1 MKMFKKLMAVALA
14 GVMALV
20 VLTGCA
26 SNAVSTKEI
35 MANITDNNPVSICVN
50 QVVKRVTLKSAA
62 EDDAVKVM
70 QILQTYK
77 AAHKDAEGYSD
88 FVSCR
93 REIKEKLNMKENEY
107 VGISAVKIETYQ
119 SKTIKEMQNAQI
131 ASELTNPETLQG
143 GNFKDGAEGTISMK
157 IDKIG
162 DDTYIIAVIRVP
174 AAE

>member
-35 MANITDNNPVSICVN
+35 MANITDNNPVSI
-50 QVVKRVTLKSAA
+50 RGRSVTLKSAA

-70 QILQTYK
+70 QILQAYK
-77 AAHKDAEGYSD
+77 AAHKDAEEDRD
-88 FVSCR
+88 FAPCLPD
-93 REIKEKLNMKENEY
+93 IMKKLDVKENEY
-107 VGISAVKIETYQ
+107 VGISGVKIETYQ
-119 SKTIKEMQNAQI
+119 SKTMKEMQNNQI
-131 ASELTNPETLQG
+131 ANVLTHPQTLQP
-143 GNFKDGAEGTISMK
+143 GNFKDGSEGTISMK

-162 DDTYIIAVIRVP
+162 DDTYIIAVVRVP
-174 AAE
+174 AAK

>member
-35 MANITDNNPVSICVN
+35 MANITDNNPVSIYGR
-50 QVVKRVTLKSAA
+50 KVTLKSAA

-70 QILQTYK
+70 QVLQAYK
-77 AAHKDAEGYSD
+77 AAHKDAKEDRD
-88 FVSCR
+88 FAPCVLD
-93 REIKEKLNMKENEY
+93 IVKKLDIKENEY
-107 VGISAVKIETYQ
+107 VGISAAKIETYQ
-119 SKTIKEMQNAQI
+119 SKTLKEMQNAQI
-131 ASELTNPETLQG
+131 ASELTDPQTLQP
-143 GNFKDGAEGTISMK
+143 GNFKDGSEGTISMK

-174 AAE
+174 AAK

>member
-1 MKMFKKLMAVALA
+1 
-14 GVMALV
+14 MALV

-35 MANITDNNPVSICVN
+35 MANITDNNPVSI
-50 QVVKRVTLKSAA
+50 RGRSVTLKSAA

-70 QILQTYK
+70 QILQAYK
-77 AAHKDAEGYSD
+77 AAHKDAEEDRD
-88 FVSCR
+88 FAPCLPD
-93 REIKEKLNMKENEY
+93 IMEKLDIKENEY
-107 VGISAVKIETYQ
+107 VGISRVKIETYQ

-131 ASELTNPETLQG
+131 ASALTAPQTLWP
-143 GNFKDGAEGTISMK
+143 GNFEDGAEGTISMK

>member
-35 MANITDNNPVSICVN
+35 MANITDNNPVSI
-50 QVVKRVTLKSAA
+50 RGRSVTLKSAA

-70 QILQTYK
+70 QILQAYK
-77 AAHKDAEGYSD
+77 AAHKDAEEDRD
-88 FVSCR
+88 FAPCLPD
-93 REIKEKLNMKENEY
+93 IMEKLDIKENEY
-107 VGISAVKIETYQ
+107 VGISRVKIETYQ

-131 ASELTNPETLQG
+131 ASALTAPQTLRP
-143 GNFKDGAEGTISMK
+143 GNFEDGAEGTISMK

-174 AAE
+174 VAE

>member
-35 MANITDNNPVSICVN
+35 MANITDNNPVSI
-50 QVVKRVTLKSAA
+50 RGRSVTLKSAA

-70 QILQTYK
+70 QILQAYK
-77 AAHKDAEGYSD
+77 AAHKDAEED
-88 FVSCR
+88 RDVAPCLPD
-93 REIKEKLNMKENEY
+93 IMEKLDIKENEY
-107 VGISAVKIETYQ
+107 VGISRVKIETYQ

-131 ASELTNPETLQG
+131 ASALTAPQTLRP
-143 GNFKDGAEGTISMK
+143 GNFEDGAEGTISMK

>member
-35 MANITDNNPVSICVN
+35 MANITDNNPVSI
-50 QVVKRVTLKSAA
+50 RGRSVTLKSAA

-70 QILQTYK
+70 QILQAYK
-77 AAHKDAEGYSD
+77 AAHKDAEEDRD
-88 FVSCR
+88 FAPCLPD
-93 REIKEKLNMKENEY
+93 IMEKLDIKENEY
-107 VGISAVKIETYQ
+107 VGISRVKIETYQ

-131 ASELTNPETLQG
+131 ASALTAPQTLRP
-143 GNFKDGAEGTISMK
+143 GNFEDGAEGTISMK

>member
-35 MANITDNNPVSICVN
+35 MANITDNNPVSI
-50 QVVKRVTLKSAA
+50 RDRSVTLKSAA

-70 QILQTYK
+70 QILQAYK
-77 AAHKDAEGYSD
+77 AAHKDAEEDRD
-88 FVSCR
+88 FAPCLPD
-93 REIKEKLNMKENEY
+93 IMEKLDIKENEY
-107 VGISAVKIETYQ
+107 VGISGVKIETYQ

-131 ASELTNPETLQG
+131 ASALTAPQILRP
-143 GNFKDGAEGTISMK
+143 GNFEDGAEGTISMK

>member
-35 MANITDNNPVSICVN
+35 MANITDNNPVSIWG
-50 QVVKRVTLKSAA
+50 RSVTLKSAA

-70 QILQTYK
+70 QILQAYK
-77 AAHKDAEGYSD
+77 AAHKDAEEDRD
-88 FVSCR
+88 FAPCLPD
-93 REIKEKLNMKENEY
+93 IMEKLDIKENEY
-107 VGISAVKIETYQ
+107 VGISRVKIETYQ

-131 ASELTNPETLQG
+131 ASALTAPQTLRP
-143 GNFKDGAEGTISMK
+143 GNFEDGAEGTISMK

>member
-35 MANITDNNPVSICVN
+35 MANITDNNPVSI
-50 QVVKRVTLKSAA
+50 RGRSVTLKSAA

-70 QILQTYK
+70 QILQAYK
-77 AAHKDAEGYSD
+77 AAHKDAEEDRD
-88 FVSCR
+88 FAPCLPD
-93 REIKEKLNMKENEY
+93 IMEKLDIKENEY
-107 VGISAVKIETYQ
+107 VGISRVKIETYQ

-131 ASELTNPETLQG
+131 ASALTAPQTLRP
-143 GNFKDGAEGTISMK
+143 GNFEDGAEGTISMK

-162 DDTYIIAVIRVP
+162 DDTYIIAVIRAP

>member
-35 MANITDNNPVSICVN
+35 MANITDNNPVSI
-50 QVVKRVTLKSAA
+50 RGRSVTLKSAA

-70 QILQTYK
+70 QILQAYK
-77 AAHKDAEGYSD
+77 AAHKDAEEDRD
-88 FVSCR
+88 FAPCLPD
-93 REIKEKLNMKENEY
+93 IMEKLDIKENEY
-107 VGISAVKIETYQ
+107 VGISRVKIETYQ

-131 ASELTNPETLQG
+131 ASALTAPQTLRS
-143 GNFKDGAEGTISMK
+143 GNFEDGAEGTISMK

>member
-35 MANITDNNPVSICVN
+35 MANITDNNPVSIWGS
-50 QVVKRVTLKSAA
+50 KVTLKSAA
-62 EDDAVKVM
+62 EDDAVKAV
-70 QILQTYK
+70 QVLQTYK
-77 AAHKDAEGYSD
+77 AANKDAEWGED
-88 FVSCR
+88 FAPCMP
-93 REIKEKLNMKENEY
+93 EIEEKLDIKENEY

-119 SKTIKEMQNAQI
+119 SKTLKEVQNAQI
-131 ASELTNPETLQG
+131 ASELIGDLYDLQYNHVELG
-143 GNFKDGAEGTISMK
+143 SEGTISMK

-162 DDTYIIAVIRVP
+162 DDTYIVAIIRVP

>member
-35 MANITDNNPVSICVN
+35 MANITDSNPVSILG
-50 QVVKRVTLKSAA
+50 KSVTLKSAA

-70 QILQTYK
+70 QILQAYK
-77 AAHKDAEGYSD
+77 AEHKDAEKRE
-88 FVSCR
+88 VIASCLPKIM
-93 REIKEKLNMKENEY
+93 EALGIKENEY
-107 VGISAVKIETYQ
+107 VGISATKIETYQ
-119 SKTIKEMQNAQI
+119 SKTLKEMQNAQI
-131 ASELTNPETLQG
+131 ADKLTNPRALRALQN
-143 GNFKDGAEGTISMK
+143 GNFEDGAEGTISMK
-157 IDKIG
+157 IDKLG

>member
-35 MANITDNNPVSICVN
+35 MANITDNNPVSI
-50 QVVKRVTLKSAA
+50 RGRSVTLKSAA

-70 QILQTYK
+70 QILQAYK
-77 AAHKDAEGYSD
+77 AAHKDAEEDRD
-88 FVSCR
+88 FAPCLPDIM
-93 REIKEKLNMKENEY
+93 EKLDIKESEY
-107 VGISAVKIETYQ
+107 GGISRVKIETYQ

-131 ASELTNPETLQG
+131 ASALTAPQTLRP
-143 GNFKDGAEGTISMK
+143 GNFEDGAEGTISMK

>member
-35 MANITDNNPVSICVN
+35 MANITDSNPVSIWG
-50 QVVKRVTLKSAA
+50 KSVTLKSAA
-62 EDDAVKVM
+62 EDDAVKAM
-70 QILQTYK
+70 QVLQAYK
-77 AAHKDAEGYSD
+77 AEHKDAEWDEG
-88 FVSCR
+88 FAPCLP
-93 REIKEKLNMKENEY
+93 EIKEKLNVKGNEY

-119 SKTIKEMQNAQI
+119 SKTLKEMQNAQI
-131 ASELTNPETLQG
+131 ASELIGNLYDLQNNYVELG
-143 GNFKDGAEGTISMK
+143 SEGTISMK

-162 DDTYIIAVIRVP
+162 DDTYIVAIIRVP

>member
-35 MANITDNNPVSICVN
+35 MANITDNNPVSIWG
-50 QVVKRVTLKSAA
+50 KSVTLKSAA

-70 QILQTYK
+70 QILQAYK
-77 AAHKDAEGYSD
+77 AAHKDAEEDRD
-88 FVSCR
+88 FAPCLPD
-93 REIKEKLNMKENEY
+93 IMEKLDIKENEY
-107 VGISAVKIETYQ
+107 VGISRVKIETYQ

-131 ASELTNPETLQG
+131 ASALTAPQTLRP
-143 GNFKDGAEGTISMK
+143 GNFEDGAEGTISMK

>member
-1 MKMFKKLMAVALA
+1 
-14 GVMALV
+14 MALV

-35 MANITDNNPVSICVN
+35 MANITDNNPVSI
-50 QVVKRVTLKSAA
+50 RGRSVTLKSAA

-70 QILQTYK
+70 QILQAYK
-77 AAHKDAEGYSD
+77 AAHKDAEEDRD
-88 FVSCR
+88 FAPCLPD
-93 REIKEKLNMKENEY
+93 IMEKLDIKENEY
-107 VGISAVKIETYQ
+107 VGISRVKIETYQ

-131 ASELTNPETLQG
+131 ASALTAPQTLRP
-143 GNFKDGAEGTISMK
+143 GNFEDGAEGTISMK

>member
-35 MANITDNNPVSICVN
+35 MANITDNNPVSI
-50 QVVKRVTLKSAA
+50 RGRSVTLKSAA

-70 QILQTYK
+70 QILQAYK
-77 AAHKDAEGYSD
+77 AAHKDAEEDRD
-88 FVSCR
+88 FAPCLPD
-93 REIKEKLNMKENEY
+93 IMEKLDIKENEY
-107 VGISAVKIETYQ
+107 VGISRVKIETYQ

-131 ASELTNPETLQG
+131 ASALTAPQALQP
-143 GNFKDGAEGTISMK
+143 GNFEDGAEGTISMK

>member
-35 MANITDNNPVSICVN
+35 MANITDSNPVSIGG
-50 QVVKRVTLKSAA
+50 RSVTLKSAA

-70 QILQTYK
+70 QVLQAYK
-77 AAHKDAEGYSD
+77 AAHKDAEEYKD
-88 FVSCR
+88 FAPCMPD
-93 REIKEKLNMKENEY
+93 IMKKLDIKENEY
-107 VGISAVKIETYQ
+107 VGISAAKIETYQ
-119 SKTIKEMQNAQI
+119 SKTLKESQNKQI
-131 ASELTNPETLQG
+131 ASELTRPRALNY
-143 GNFKDGAEGTISMK
+143 GNFKDGSEGTISMK

-174 AAE
+174 AAK

>member
-35 MANITDNNPVSICVN
+35 MANITDNNPVSIL
-50 QVVKRVTLKSAA
+50 RRSVTLKSAA

-70 QILQTYK
+70 QILQAYK
-77 AAHKDAEGYSD
+77 AEHKDAKEDRD
-88 FVSCR
+88 FAPCVR
-93 REIKEKLNMKENEY
+93 DIVKKLDIKENEY
-107 VGISAVKIETYQ
+107 VGISAAKIETYQ
-119 SKTIKEMQNAQI
+119 GKTLKEMQNAGI
-131 ASELTNPETLQG
+131 ASELTSPRTLRALQL
-143 GNFKDGAEGTISMK
+143 GNFKDGSEGTISMK

-174 AAE
+174 AAK

>member
-35 MANITDNNPVSICVN
+35 MANITDNNPVSI
-50 QVVKRVTLKSAA
+50 RGRSVTLKSAA

-70 QILQTYK
+70 QILQAYK
-77 AAHKDAEGYSD
+77 AAHKDAEEDRD
-88 FVSCR
+88 FAPCLPDIM
-93 REIKEKLNMKENEY
+93 EKLDIKEDEY
-107 VGISAVKIETYQ
+107 VGISRVKIETYQ

-131 ASELTNPETLQG
+131 ASALTAPQTLRP
-143 GNFKDGAEGTISMK
+143 GNFEDGAEGTISMK

>member
-35 MANITDNNPVSICVN
+35 MANITDNNPVSI
-50 QVVKRVTLKSAA
+50 RGRSVTLKSAA

-70 QILQTYK
+70 QILQAYK
-77 AAHKDAEGYSD
+77 AAHKDAEEDRD
-88 FVSCR
+88 FAPCLPDIM
-93 REIKEKLNMKENEY
+93 EKLDIKETEY
-107 VGISAVKIETYQ
+107 VGISRVKIETYQ

-131 ASELTNPETLQG
+131 ASALTAPQTLRP
-143 GNFKDGAEGTISMK
+143 GNFEDGAEGTISMK

>member
-35 MANITDNNPVSICVN
+35 MANITDNNPVSI
-50 QVVKRVTLKSAA
+50 RGRSVTLKSAA

-70 QILQTYK
+70 QILQAYK
-77 AAHKDAEGYSD
+77 AAHKDAEEDRD
-88 FVSCR
+88 FAPCLPDIM
-93 REIKEKLNMKENEY
+93 EKLDIKESEY
-107 VGISAVKIETYQ
+107 VGISRVKIETYQ

-131 ASELTNPETLQG
+131 ASALTAPQTLRP
-143 GNFKDGAEGTISMK
+143 GNFEDGAEGTISMK

>member
-1 MKMFKKLMAVALA
+1 
-14 GVMALV
+14 MALV

-35 MANITDNNPVSICVN
+35 MANITDNNPVSI
-50 QVVKRVTLKSAA
+50 RDRSVTLKSAA

-70 QILQTYK
+70 QILQAYK
-77 AAHKDAEGYSD
+77 AAHKDAEEDRD
-88 FVSCR
+88 FAPCLPD
-93 REIKEKLNMKENEY
+93 IMEKLDIKENEY
-107 VGISAVKIETYQ
+107 VGISGVKIETYQ

-131 ASELTNPETLQG
+131 ASALTAPQTLRP
-143 GNFKDGAEGTISMK
+143 GNFEDGAEGTISMK

>member
-35 MANITDNNPVSICVN
+35 MANITDNNPVSI
-50 QVVKRVTLKSAA
+50 RGRSVTLKSAA

-70 QILQTYK
+70 QILQAYK
-77 AAHKDAEGYSD
+77 AAHKDAEEDQD
-88 FVSCR
+88 FAPCLPD
-93 REIKEKLNMKENEY
+93 IMEKLDIKENEY
-107 VGISAVKIETYQ
+107 VGISRVKIETYQ

-131 ASELTNPETLQG
+131 ASALTAPQTLQP
-143 GNFKDGAEGTISMK
+143 GNFEDGAEGTISMK

>member
-35 MANITDNNPVSICVN
+35 MANITDINPVSI
-50 QVVKRVTLKSAA
+50 RGRSVTLKSAA

-70 QILQTYK
+70 QILQAYK
-77 AAHKDAEGYSD
+77 AAHKDAEEDRD
-88 FVSCR
+88 FAPCLPD
-93 REIKEKLNMKENEY
+93 IMEKLDIKENEY
-107 VGISAVKIETYQ
+107 VGISRVKIETYQ

-131 ASELTNPETLQG
+131 ASALTAPQTLRP
-143 GNFKDGAEGTISMK
+143 GNFEDGAEGTISMK

>member
-35 MANITDNNPVSICVN
+35 MANITDNNPVSI
-50 QVVKRVTLKSAA
+50 RGRSVTLRSAA

-70 QILQTYK
+70 QILQAYK
-77 AAHKDAEGYSD
+77 AAHKDAEEDRD
-88 FVSCR
+88 FAPCLPD
-93 REIKEKLNMKENEY
+93 IMEKLDIKENEY
-107 VGISAVKIETYQ
+107 VGISRVKIETYQ

-131 ASELTNPETLQG
+131 ASALTAPQTLRP
-143 GNFKDGAEGTISMK
+143 GNFEDGAEGTISMK

>member
-35 MANITDNNPVSICVN
+35 MANITDNNPISIQN
-50 QVVKRVTLKSAA
+50 KSVTLKAAA

-70 QILQTYK
+70 QILQAYK
-77 AAHKDAEGYSD
+77 AENKDAKMPDGFAPCVRD
-88 FVSCR
+88 IV
-93 REIKEKLNMKENEY
+93 KKLDIKENEY
-107 VGISAVKIETYQ
+107 VGISAAKIETYQ
-119 SKTIKEMQNAQI
+119 SKTLKEMQNADI
-131 ASELTNPETLQG
+131 ASALTSPRALRALQN
-143 GNFKDGAEGTISMK
+143 GNFKDGSEGTISMK

-174 AAE
+174 AAK

>member
-35 MANITDNNPVSICVN
+35 MANITDNNPISIN
-50 QVVKRVTLKSAA
+50 SKSVTLKAAA

-70 QILQTYK
+70 QILQAYK
-77 AAHKDAEGYSD
+77 TAHKEAKDLQD
-88 FVSCR
+88 FAPCVLD
-93 REIKEKLNMKENEY
+93 IVKKLDIKENEY
-107 VGISAVKIETYQ
+107 VGISAAKIETYQ
-119 SKTIKEMQNAQI
+119 SKTVKEMQNMNI
-131 ASELTNPETLQG
+131 ASALTSPHTLRALQP
-143 GNFKDGAEGTISMK
+143 GNFKDGSEGTISMK

-162 DDTYIIAVIRVP
+162 DDTYVIAVIRVP
-174 AAE
+174 AAK

>member
-35 MANITDNNPVSICVN
+35 MANITDNNPVSI
-50 QVVKRVTLKSAA
+50 RDRSVTLKSAA

-70 QILQTYK
+70 QILQAYK
-77 AAHKDAEGYSD
+77 AAHKDAEEDRD
-88 FVSCR
+88 FAPCLPD
-93 REIKEKLNMKENEY
+93 IMEKLDIKENEY
-107 VGISAVKIETYQ
+107 VGISRVKIETYQ

-131 ASELTNPETLQG
+131 ASALTAPQTLRP
-143 GNFKDGAEGTISMK
+143 GNFEDGAEGTISMK

>member
-35 MANITDNNPVSICVN
+35 MANITDSNPVSIWG
-50 QVVKRVTLKSAA
+50 KSVTLKSAA

-70 QILQTYK
+70 QILQAYK
-77 AAHKDAEGYSD
+77 AEHKDAEKRE
-88 FVSCR
+88 VIASCLPK
-93 REIKEKLNMKENEY
+93 IMEKLDIKENEY
-107 VGISAVKIETYQ
+107 VGVSAAKIETYQ
-119 SKTIKEMQNAQI
+119 SKTLKEMQNAQI
-131 ASELTNPETLQG
+131 ASELTGDLHTLRP
-143 GNFKDGAEGTISMK
+143 GNFEDGSEGTISMK

-162 DDTYIIAVIRVP
+162 DDTYIIAVVRVP

>member
-14 GVMALV
+14 SVMALV

-35 MANITDNNPVSICVN
+35 MANITDNNPVSIWGN
-50 QVVKRVTLKSAA
+50 KSATLKPAA

-70 QILQTYK
+70 QILQAYK
-77 AAHKDAEGYSD
+77 AAHKDAEEDRD
-88 FVSCR
+88 FAPYLPD
-93 REIKEKLNMKENEY
+93 IMQKLDIKENEY
-107 VGISAVKIETYQ
+107 VGISKVKIETYQ
-119 SKTIKEMQNAQI
+119 SKTAKEMQNAQI
-131 ASELTNPETLQG
+131 ASALTHPQTLRP
-143 GNFKDGAEGTISMK
+143 GNFEDGAEGTISMK

>member
-35 MANITDNNPVSICVN
+35 MANITDNNPVSI
-50 QVVKRVTLKSAA
+50 RGRSVTLKSAA

-70 QILQTYK
+70 QILQAYK
-77 AAHKDAEGYSD
+77 AAHKDAEEDRD
-88 FVSCR
+88 FAPCLPD
-93 REIKEKLNMKENEY
+93 IMEKLDIKENEY
-107 VGISAVKIETYQ
+107 VGISRVKIETYQ

-131 ASELTNPETLQG
+131 ASALTAPQTLRL
-143 GNFKDGAEGTISMK
+143 GNFEDGAEGTISMK

>member
-35 MANITDNNPVSICVN
+35 MANITDNNPVSI
-50 QVVKRVTLKSAA
+50 RGRSVTLKSAA

-70 QILQTYK
+70 QILQAYK
-77 AAHKDAEGYSD
+77 AAYKDAEEDRD
-88 FVSCR
+88 FAPCLPD
-93 REIKEKLNMKENEY
+93 IMEKLDIKENEY
-107 VGISAVKIETYQ
+107 VGISRVKIETYQ

-131 ASELTNPETLQG
+131 ASALTAPQTLRP
-143 GNFKDGAEGTISMK
+143 GNFEDGAEGTISMK